1 MFSEGCAGVYI
12 YNMYVR
18 ARGEERRREG
28 MEAVVQKTTP
38 FVG

>member
-1 MFSEGCAGVYI
+1 MFSEGCVGVYI

-18 ARGEERRREG
+18 ARGDERRKEEL
-28 MEAVVQKTTP
+28 EAVVQKTTP